1 MLGHIWG
8 YKMDNETSKYSRLI
22 DDMLTD
28 ETFEKATNYLLSV
41 KRFIK
46 NNDKMTEK
54 QKTGINNIYMKFSGN
69 AK

>member
-22 DDMLTD
+22 DAMLTD
-28 ETFEKATNYLLSV
+28 KTFEKATNYLLSV